1 MKLIYQPEGAT
12 MLVGAAGGVEVVPLV
27 VIRDFPDG
35 DAPRAI
41 LSLSDDATTVLDI
54 RKLLLGSARTH
65 LPAIG
70 P

>member
-1 MKLIYQPEGAT
+1 MASHATRTGRNGAIQSRQAS
-12 MLVGAAGGVEVVPLV
+12 LN
-27 VIRDFPDG
+27 RDFPDG